1 MEMAGKSKK
10 DIRKIKIIFELRIII
25 SPF

>member
-10 DIRKIKIIFELRIII
+10 DIRKIKIIFKLRIII